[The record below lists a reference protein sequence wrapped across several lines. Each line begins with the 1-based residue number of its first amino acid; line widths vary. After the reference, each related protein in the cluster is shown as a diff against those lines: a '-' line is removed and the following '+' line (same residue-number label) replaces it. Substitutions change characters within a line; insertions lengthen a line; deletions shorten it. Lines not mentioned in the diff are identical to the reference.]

1 MKRIKQL
8 LLCAAIIA
16 ATAVPLLA
24 GNGNGNNG
32 NNSDNGDNGAR
43 GNSGENADP
52 PATVPDSGTTA
63 AILGVGLVGL
73 AGYASLN
80 RYRSRR
86 V

>member
-1 MKRIKQL
+1 MKRMKQL
-8 LLCAAIIA
+8 LLCATIIA
-16 ATAVPLLA
+16 ATALPLLA

-32 NNSDNGDNGAR
+32 NNGNNGSR
-43 GNSGENADP
+43 GNSGKNADP

-63 AILGVGLVGL
+63 AILGLGLVGL

-80 RYRSRR
+80 RYRAPR